1 MSVPRL
7 DAIVIGSGLEELVA
21 AARLAGAGRR
31 VVVVEP
37 SESVGG
43 AAAGEEILPGFRV
56 DPVYADAGFLDPR
69 ALGELE
75 LDRHGVSLLTPDPF
89 LATPADRGDPL
100 VLWRD
105 QARSRASIA
114 RRSARDADR
123 WAGFAARMESFAR
136 VLEEL
141 AGRPPV
147 RPGGPLL
154 DLAPFLGLGRR
165 VRGLGRERMTELFRV
180 LPLPAHDLLEDE
192 FRDPLLKGVLAATS
206 VRGVFQ
212 GPRSPGTALAFLH
225 HHVGS
230 PEGVF
235 GIRTVVRGG
244 VARLADALAA
254 AARARGV
261 EIRLGAAV
269 ERIACANGRA
279 TGVTLT
285 SGEEIVSRVVV
296 SGADPR
302 RTLLDLA
309 GAETLDPD
317 FVHAVRQI
325 RFRGG
330 FARIHLAL
338 SEAPRFEGIPEAVP
352 GVVAIASDLEHVERA
367 YDDAKH
373 GRASERPVLEA
384 RIPSLA
390 DASLAPEGR
399 HVMSVDV
406 RFVPVGDRARGDY
419 APDLLA
425 DRVVELLAE
434 RAPTLPGTIL
444 ERRVLMPADMEE
456 RYGWTGGDPY
466 QGELALDQLLFM
478 RPVPGWAGYRTPI
491 PGLYLCGTGTHPAGA
506 ITGASGRHA
515 ANAVLEDLGGAR

>member
-7 DAIVIGSGLEELVA
+7 DAVVIGSGLEELVA

-31 VVVVEP
+31 VVVLE
-37 SESVGG
+37 SRESVGG

-56 DPVYADAGFLDPR
+56 DPVYGDAGFLDPR

-75 LDRHGVSLLTPDPF
+75 LDRHGVSLLAPDPF
-89 LATPADRGDPL
+89 LAAPADRGDPL
-100 VLWRD
+100 LLWRD
-105 QARSRASIA
+105 LARSRASIA
-114 RRSARDADR
+114 GRSAGDADR
-123 WAGFAARMESFAR
+123 WPGFAARMESFAR

-192 FRDPLLKGVLAATS
+192 FRDPLLKGALAATS

-212 GPRSPGTALAFLH
+212 GPRSPGTALALLH

-230 PEGVF
+230 PGGVF

-244 VARLADALAA
+244 VARLAEALAA

-269 ERIACANGRA
+269 VRIAHEKGRA
-279 TGVTLT
+279 MGVALA
-285 SGEEIVSRVVV
+285 SGEEIVARAVV

-302 RTLLDLA
+302 RTLLGLA
-309 GAETLDPD
+309 GAELLDPD

-338 SEAPRFEGIPEAVP
+338 SEAPRFDGIPEAPP
-352 GVVAIASDLEHVERA
+352 GVIVIASDLEHVERA
-367 YDDAKH
+367 YDDAKY

-406 RFVPVGDRARGDY
+406 RFVPVGERASGDDPPE
-419 APDLLA
+419 ALA
-425 DRVVELLAE
+425 DRAVELLAE
-434 RAPTLPGTIL
+434 CAPGLPGTIL
-444 ERRVLMPADMEE
+444 ERRVLLPADLEE

-466 QGELALDQLLFM
+466 HGELALDQLLFM

-491 PGLYLCGTGTHPAGA
+491 PGLYLCGPGTHPAGA
-506 ITGASGRHA
+506 ITGASGRYA
-515 ANAVLEDLGGAR
+515 ANAVLEDLEGTR

>member
-1 MSVPRL
+1 
-7 DAIVIGSGLEELVA
+7 
-21 AARLAGAGRR
+21 
-31 VVVVEP
+31 
-37 SESVGG
+37 
-43 AAAGEEILPGFRV
+43 
-56 DPVYADAGFLDPR
+56 
-69 ALGELE
+69 
-75 LDRHGVSLLTPDPF
+75 
-89 LATPADRGDPL
+89 
-100 VLWRD
+100 
-105 QARSRASIA
+105 
-114 RRSARDADR
+114 
-123 WAGFAARMESFAR
+123 MESFAR

-147 RPGGPLL
+147 RPGGPLR
-154 DLAPFLGLGRR
+154 DRAPYLGRGR
-165 VRGLGRERMTELFRV
+165 RIRGLGRERMTELFRV

-192 FRDPLLKGVLAATS
+192 FRDPLLQGALAATS

-212 GPRSPGTALAFLH
+212 GPRSPGTALALLH

-230 PEGVF
+230 PGGVF

-269 ERIACANGRA
+269 ERIGCAKGRA
-279 TGVTLT
+279 TGVTLA
-285 SGEEIVSRVVV
+285 SGEEIAARAVV

-317 FVHAVRQI
+317 FVHAIRQI

-338 SEAPRFEGIPEAVP
+338 SEVPRFDGIPEGAP
-352 GVVAIASDLEHVERA
+352 GVVSIASDLEHVERA

-373 GRASERPVLEA
+373 GRTSERPVLEA

-390 DASLAPEGR
+390 DPSLAPEGR

-406 RFVPVGDRARGDY
+406 RFVPVGDLAQADEG
-419 APDLLA
+419 PDALA
-425 DRVVELLAE
+425 DRAVGLLAE
-434 RAPTLPGTIL
+434 RVPTLPGTIL
-444 ERRVLMPADMEE
+444 ARRVLMPADLEE
-456 RYGWTGGDPY
+456 GYGWTGGDPY
-466 QGELALDQLLFM
+466 HGELALDQLLFM

-491 PGLYLCGTGTHPAGA
+491 PGLYLCGPGTHPAGA

-515 ANAVLEDLGGAR
+515 ANAVLEDLEGTR

>member
-1 MSVPRL
+1 MSVSRL
-7 DAIVIGSGLEELVA
+7 DAVVIGSGLEELVA
-21 AARLAGAGRR
+21 AASLAKAGRR
-31 VVVVEP
+31 VVVLEP
-37 SESVGG
+37 GEISGG
-43 AAAGEEILPGFRV
+43 PAAGEEILPGYRI
-56 DPVYADAGFLDPR
+56 DPVFADAGFLDPR
-69 ALGELE
+69 ALGDLE
-75 LDRHGVSLLTPDPF
+75 LDRHGVTLLAPDPF
-89 LATPADRGDPL
+89 LAAPAERGDPL

-105 QARSRASIA
+105 LARSRASIA
-114 RRSARDADR
+114 RRSAVDGDR
-123 WAGFAARMESFAR
+123 WSGFAGRMESFAR

-147 RPGGPLL
+147 RPAGPIL

-165 VRGLGRERMTELFRV
+165 IRALGRERMTELFRV

-192 FRDPLLKGVLAATS
+192 FRDPLLKGALAATS

-212 GPRSPGTALAFLH
+212 GPRAPGTALAFLH

-230 PEGVF
+230 PAGVF

-244 VARLADALAA
+244 VGRLAEALTA

-261 EIRLGAAV
+261 EIRLGARV
-269 ERIACANGRA
+269 ERIVIENGRA
-279 TGVTLT
+279 TAVALA
-285 SGEEIVSRVVV
+285 SGEEILARAVL

-309 GAETLDPD
+309 GAEALDPD
-317 FVHAVRQI
+317 VVHAVRQI

-330 FARIHLAL
+330 FARLHLAL
-338 SEAPRFEGIPEAVP
+338 SEAPRFDGIADAPAGILSLAADP
-352 GVVAIASDLEHVERA
+352 EHVERA

-373 GRASERPVLEA
+373 GHLSERPVLEA

-390 DASLAPEGR
+390 DPSLAPEGR

-406 RFVPVGDRARGDY
+406 RFVPLGDEALGDAVLDRLADRAI
-419 APDLLA
+419 DLLA
-425 DRVVELLAE
+425 EHAPALPASILGRRLL
-434 RAPTLPGTIL
+434 L
-444 ERRVLMPADMEE
+444 PADLEE
-456 RYGWTGGDPY
+456 RYGLTGGDPF

-491 PGLYLCGTGTHPAGA
+491 PGLYLCGAGTHPAGA

-515 ANAVLEDLGGAR
+515 ASAVLEDLEGTR